1 MPFTKRDGEV
11 RWGNPDFRFSV
22 VAQFV
27 THPLSAVASLLVCLC
42 GSPSSHLVREPPGT
56 NTVSDKSFEYARA
69 EIPGLPE
76 EEVERAMTYWVAL
89 NAHVE
94 ERAGFLYHVGE
105 PDLEALVRF
114 LGYGPF
120 RRPEVVDAAKASDLV
135 LKDSAG
141 GGARTRIC
149 HKLTKHKD
157 RPTNVTWPFL
167 RQTNGALAGEMRAM
181 AVRYGYAVEGWDGC

>member
-1 MPFTKRDGEV
+1 MPFTNRDGEV

-42 GSPSSHLVREPPGT
+42 GNPKSHLVRNSTRPGM
-56 NTVSDKSFEYARA
+56 VSDKSWEYARA

-76 EEVERAMTYWVAL
+76 EEVERAMMYWVAL

-120 RRPEVVDAAKASDLV
+120 HRPEVVDAAKASDQV

-141 GGARTRIC
+141 GGVRPSMC

-157 RPTNVTWPFL
+157 MPTNVTWPLL
-167 RQTNGALAGEMRAM
+167 RQTNAALAGEMRAM
-181 AVRYGYAVEGWDGC
+181 AVRYGYAVEGWGGC